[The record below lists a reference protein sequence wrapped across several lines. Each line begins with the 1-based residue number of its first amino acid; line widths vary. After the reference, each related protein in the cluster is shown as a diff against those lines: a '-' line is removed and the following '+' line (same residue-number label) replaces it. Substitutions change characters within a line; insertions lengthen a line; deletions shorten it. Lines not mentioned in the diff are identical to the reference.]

1 MSNKYN
7 ARKVTVLGREFDSKK
22 EADRFLTLCGKLT
35 RGEISGLRGQVKYE
49 LIPAQ
54 KKENGKTERAVN
66 YIADFVYIQN
76 GKTVVEDVKGYRKGA
91 AYAIFVIKRKLM
103 LWKYGIE
110 VKEV

>member
-49 LIPAQ
+49 LIPSQ
-54 KKENGKTERAVN
+54 KKRDGKTERAVF
-66 YIADFVYIQN
+66 YIADFVYQKN
-76 GKTVVEDVKGYRKGA
+76 GKTVVEDVKGYRNGA
-91 AYAIFVIKRKLM
+91 AYRIFAIKRKLM
-103 LWKYGIE
+103 LQRYGIE
-110 VKEV
+110 IQEV